1 MIASFVKRPVTT
13 IMFVLFFIILGLV
26 SFFNL
31 NIEQSPRIEFPLVA
45 INVTYPGAS
54 PLEIETQVIK
64 KIEDSV
70 VEISEIKKVESR
82 SFENFGY
89 ILVEFYLSADVNN
102 KLIEVKDKVE
112 VVLNDLPDDMDRPIV
127 QKVDPFAQSVV
138 DLVLSSTKHDLTEL
152 YEFADTKLKNQFSKI
167 SGVGNV
173 DIFGG
178 LEREFRVELFP
189 DLMKQRFIS
198 IEQVVGQMKARN
210 LTVPSGNIDQKQ
222 SSVSVRFEGEF
233 KNLEDIRSLQL
244 NTSEGASFYLKDI
257 AKVYDGSADMKT
269 GARYNGQEV
278 VSLSVKKISDGNEVD
293 VAEGVRKLLPEIKN
307 TLPEG
312 MKLELALDKSQ
323 YILRETTGTFESIA
337 LGIALTILVLLFFT
351 GNWRVTVVSA
361 LVIPSSII
369 SALFLMDLSS
379 FTINFITLLAVATS
393 LGTLIANAIVVIEG
407 VLEHL
412 NQGKSSVESAIQGT
426 KDMAIPVLAAGG
438 TNLVVFTPIAFMG
451 GIIGQFMLQFGM
463 TVVYTTIFSL
473 IASFSL
479 TPMLCALLLKPTD
492 KNIEPSKI
500 VKISNAFVAGL
511 LKEYKRF
518 FDLMFKYSKTS
529 TVIVILLFIGAFSVT
544 PYIGN
549 EFIPVSDEDRLEV
562 KLTLPLGT
570 KVEETLKYAE
580 GVEKLFVNL
589 PEVSSVLTVLGRDGE
604 QNASVVVNLVPSANR
619 QRSDVDLIKLVT
631 PELSK
636 VPSAEVEVVRGQG
649 GGGIQADISIN
660 IYGRDYNNMVEKSQ
674 QAMQIMRESGY
685 FRSVVSSYKTPKEEL
700 QFYPDPNLLEKYGV
714 SSAQL
719 GGIFRTSIYGDDTN
733 IIRQQGEEYDI
744 RVKLADE
751 FIDSTESIK
760 ELFVISNTGLIP
772 VTELGELRK
781 ERSVPTIL
789 RRDRQR
795 VIQLNGYLAKSTAGV
810 VQADLTD
817 KFSQLDFADGSGFR
831 FVGNAESQEES
842 GREIAKAFLLAVIL
856 TYMIL
861 AAIMNSFVHPFTI
874 ATSIITSYAG
884 AFLLLF
890 FLNSSINI
898 ASMLGIIMLVGLAVN
913 NAILIIEETLLKLK
927 TEPDTPIVDA
937 IWHGI
942 QSKFRAVLMTSVAIV
957 FGALPQT
964 WSPDLA
970 KAAMGAVIVGG
981 VLASIFFTFFLTPQ
995 IFYFLERIRRFT
1007 KRLVS

>member
-112 VVLNDLPDDMDRPIV
+112 VVLNDLPDDIDRPIV

-138 DLVLSSTKHDLTEL
+138 DLVLSSSEHNLTEL
-152 YEFADTKLKNQFSKI
+152 YEYADTNLKNQFSKI

-178 LEREFRVELFP
+178 REREFRVELYP
-189 DLMKQRFIS
+189 DLMKQKFIS

-222 SSVSVRFEGEF
+222 NSVSVRFEGEF
-233 KNLEDIRSLQL
+233 KNLEDLKNLQL

-257 AKVYDGSADMKT
+257 GKVYDGSAEMET
-269 GARYNGQEV
+269 GARYNGREV

-293 VAEGVRKLLPEIKN
+293 VAAGVQDILPEIKN
-307 TLPEG
+307 ALPEG

-323 YILRETTGTFESIA
+323 YILRETQGTFESIA
-337 LGIALTILVLLFFT
+337 LGIALTILVLFFFT

-361 LVIPSSII
+361 LVIPSSIV
-369 SALFLMDLSS
+369 SALFLMDTSA
-379 FTINFITLLAVATS
+379 FTINFITLLAIATS

-412 NQGKSSVESAIQGT
+412 NRGKSSVESAIQGT
-426 KDMAIPVLAAGG
+426 KDMVVPVLAAGG

-479 TPMLCALLLKPTD
+479 TPMLCALLLKPVKQD
-492 KNIEPSKI
+492 EEPTKI
-500 VKISNAFVAGL
+500 VKMSNAFVSGL
-511 LKEYKRF
+511 LNEYKKF
-518 FDLMFKYSKTS
+518 YDLMFKYSKTS
-529 TVIVILLFIGAFSVT
+529 TVVVILLFIGAFSVT

-580 GVEKLFVNL
+580 SVEQLFVDL

-604 QNASVVVNLVPSANR
+604 QNASVVVNLVPSATR
-619 QRSDVDLIKLVT
+619 ERSDVDIIKLVT

-649 GGGIQADISIN
+649 GGGMQADISIN
-660 IYGRDYNNMVEKSQ
+660 IYGRDYDEMIEKSK
-674 QAMQIMRESGY
+674 QAMAIMRDSGY
-685 FRSVVSSYKTPKEEL
+685 FRSVVSSYKTPKQEL
-700 QFYPDPNLLEKYGV
+700 QFYPEPTKLEKYGV

-719 GGIFRTSIYGDDTN
+719 GGIFRTSIYGDDSN
-733 IIRQQGEEYDI
+733 IIRQNGEEYDI

-751 FIDSTESIK
+751 FINSTESIN

-772 VTELGELRK
+772 VTELGELK
-781 ERSVPTIL
+781 NERSVPTIL

-810 VQADLTD
+810 VQAELTE
-817 KFSQLDFADGSGFR
+817 KFNDLDFSEGSGFR

-874 ATSIITSYAG
+874 ATSIITSYSG

-890 FLNSSINI
+890 FLDSSINI

-913 NAILIIEETLLKLK
+913 NAILIIEETLLKIK
-927 TEPDTPIVDA
+927 QEPETPIVDA

-942 QSKFRAVLMTSVAIV
+942 QSKFRAVLMTSIAIV

-981 VLASIFFTFFLTPQ
+981 VMASIFFTFFLTPQ
-995 IFYFLERIRRFT
+995 IFYFLERLRRFT